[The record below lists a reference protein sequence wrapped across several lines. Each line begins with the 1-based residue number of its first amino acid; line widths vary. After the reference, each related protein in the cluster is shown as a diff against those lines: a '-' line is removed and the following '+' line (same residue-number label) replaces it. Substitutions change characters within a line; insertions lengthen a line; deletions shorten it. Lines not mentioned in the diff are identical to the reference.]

1 MRWQP
6 ILGRTPFW
14 PAEIF
19 GVGTGTVRVESPPTL
34 SGAGARGILR
44 LRIRDRS
51 GSGRYVI
58 VLGAAAV
65 VVPVVCDSGGSIAAG
80 ILAVGIVAG
89 ALILGALVIW
99 NVLALVRS
107 RAARI

>member
-1 MRWQP
+1 M
-6 ILGRTPFW
+6 
-14 PAEIF
+14 
-19 GVGTGTVRVESPPTL
+19 
-34 SGAGARGILR
+34 
-44 LRIRDRS
+44 
-51 GSGRYVI
+51 I

-65 VVPVVCDSGGSIAAG
+65 VVTVVCDSGGSIAAG